1 MSKTITDEKIK
12 LSIII
17 DGNQGQKELG
27 ELENRIRDL
36 NSQQKELRKEKQLL
50 EKQGLKETER
60 YKAVTAAITE
70 NSKAITAAKTR
81 MSELQKEVGLTGLT
95 LGQLQAKAVSLR
107 TALRGM
113 IPGTENYKNVKAELA
128 QVTERINELNGK
140 AKAAKFSIGSI
151 ADGFN
156 RYAALGASVIATA
169 TGVVLS
175 VQKIIDIN
183 GKLSDAQSDVMKTT
197 RMTKD
202 EVNEL
207 TKSFGLLKTRTQR
220 IDLLNI
226 AKVGGE
232 LNIAKDEIFD
242 FVKVMDK
249 AGVALG
255 DSFEG
260 GSEEVATKLG
270 KIKTVYQELKDA
282 KVELAFESVGSALN
296 DLGADGNATAA
307 NVAEFTQRVGTMTDK
322 LKPSIAE
329 ALGLGAAF
337 EETGLN
343 AEIAGNNYGKLL
355 RIAARDTP
363 KFASFMKMTNEEAT
377 KLINTDPTQFFLKFA
392 EQFGKIKDATSQARL
407 LDSLKLNDNEVNMV
421 ISAAAKNTDL
431 FRQKID
437 LANNSLNEA
446 TSLTDEFN
454 IKNTNLQATLE
465 KIGKKVSGW
474 FSSESFNNWLFGL
487 VNGFAKLIGA
497 TDDVDST
504 SQKWRNTLV
513 FIAKVIAVVTSALIT
528 NVAWQKLV
536 AMWTTRNTEATILY
550 NIASKARAFA
560 DGVTIVVT
568 QALAA
573 AQMLLTGNVKGA
585 TQAFRVMTATMMTTP
600 WGFILGMVAAIGA
613 AYVMFSDEVEQAAT
627 AQSMMA
633 DTAKKTS
640 DLVEKESQTFMSLMA
655 IVNDTTASTEARSAA
670 LEKAKQIGGEY
681 TKGLTLENA
690 ATFEGK
696 KMIDAYVESLE
707 KKMQLQVLEARQKE
721 LLQKIQDRKN
731 QKLEEEVNWWDEIY
745 SASKAAIMGNN
756 ATVDLV
762 VTASQRREAALKD
775 LQNQLNLTNA
785 EMKEFLKKN
794 PNVINKIDTG
804 SVDAPNLLNTSN
816 QEKNP
821 NSSEAELLKLRLEN
835 YDKFSSE
842 YLKKTRQLEDDKIAA
857 MAEGYEKEM
866 ALEKLRY
873 DREIEDL
880 QKQKVHATEM
890 AKLDEDIAKA
900 KESKD
905 MTRYNEL
912 LQLRK
917 YWQEKNIELDG
928 KVNEI
933 IEGKANIHY
942 LKLATIQEKA
952 TTDKLNKE
960 KEQFELEK
968 MERETAYL
976 NEMAALGNNETA
988 KKALT
993 EKYRQDEIAFE
1004 EKYLKD
1010 KIDKINTIINSA
1022 KANINGFEYDF
1033 LPEEQKKKLLEQI
1046 KFLENAI
1053 AKLQAAKNGQTDKSG
1068 LEKFGDA
1075 AKSAFGKTDILGF
1088 SPEEWESTF
1097 KNLDDLAGKLAATNM
1112 VVTGLQNLWSA
1123 YANFQAAGENR
1134 ALKNYEKSM
1143 DSRKKRLKQ
1152 QLDAGLISQ
1161 AQYRRDV
1168 KRIDDDYEKKKAEV
1182 EYKQAKR
1189 EKTMALV
1196 SAVINTARG
1205 VAAALPNIVLAG
1217 IAAAMGALQIATIA
1231 RQPLPAKGYE
1241 DGLYP
1246 EYVRREQDNKVFR
1259 SNGRAPMNQFG
1270 LYSKPTILVG
1280 EGPGDMPEMIVDKRA
1295 MSRINPEVRDAF
1307 IREMRGVRGF
1317 EKGYYDK
1324 AGTYQVPTATT
1335 PASSNDQLVVM
1346 LMQVVER
1353 NTAAIEDLKRNG
1365 VIGKFFR
1372 NDTKSMR
1379 ELDEGLKDYYSIRN
1393 KSKM

>member
-60 YKAVTAAITE
+60 YKAVTAALTE

-207 TKSFGLLKTRTQR
+207 TKSFGLLKTRSQR

-454 IKNTNLQATLE
+454 IKNTNLQATLD

-573 AQMLLTGNVKGA
+573 AQMFLTGNIKGA

-731 QKLEEEVNWWDEIY
+731 QKLEEEVNWWDKIY
-745 SASKAAIMGNN
+745 SASKGAIMGNN

-762 VTASQRREAALKD
+762 VTASQKRAAALKD

-804 SVDAPNLLNTSN
+804 SVDAPNITGSDKE
-816 QEKNP
+816 QKNP
-821 NSSEAELLKLRLEN
+821 NSSGAELAKLRLDN
-835 YDKFSSE
+835 YRKFADE
-842 YLKKTRQLEDDKIAA
+842 YLKLQRQLEDDKIAQ
-857 MAEGYEKEM
+857 MQDGYAKEE
-866 ALEKLRY
+866 AIEALRY
-873 DREIEDL
+873 KREIEDINR
-880 QKQKVHATEM
+880 QKVHADEM

-912 LQLRK
+912 LGIK
-917 YWQEKNIELDG
+917 KFWQQKNQELDD
-928 KVNEI
+928 KMNQI
-933 IEGKANIHY
+933 TEGKFAIHK
-942 LKLATIQEKA
+942 LKIATIQEKA
-952 TTDKLNKE
+952 ATELLN
-960 KEQFELEK
+960 EQKQQYELEK

-1010 KIDKINTIINSA
+1010 KIDKINTIIDSA
-1022 KANINGFEYDF
+1022 KGNLNGFDF
-1033 LPEEQKKKLLEQI
+1033 DLLSPDQKAKLQEQI

-1088 SPEEWESTF
+1088 SPEEWEATF

-1123 YANFQAAGENR
+1123 YASFQAAGENR

-1168 KRIDDDYEKKKAEV
+1168 KRIDEDYEKKKAET

-1205 VAAALPNIVLAG
+1205 VAAALPNLILAG
-1217 IAAAMGALQIATIA
+1217 MAAAMGALQIATIA

-1241 DGLYP
+1241 KGLYP

-1324 AGTYQVPTATT
+1324 AGTYQVPAATT